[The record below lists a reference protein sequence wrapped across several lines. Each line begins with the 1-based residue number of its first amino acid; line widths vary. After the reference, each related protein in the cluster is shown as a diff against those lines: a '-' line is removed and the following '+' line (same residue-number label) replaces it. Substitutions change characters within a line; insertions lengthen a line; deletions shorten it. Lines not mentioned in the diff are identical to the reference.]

1 MRALKFAL
9 PAALLALSWTAFGAP
24 ATLRFHGYAY
34 DLKTSRYLYTEVH
47 EQKIEGERWLGG
59 SITYIAPDGSLIGK
73 KTMDFTQDPF
83 IPVYRLE
90 LKPGG
95 GYVEGISAIG
105 ADRIEMYKKGY
116 KDSAEQ
122 RETVKRPEA
131 TAADSGF
138 HSYIRAHFA
147 ELMSGKK
154 VRFNF
159 GVAGNLDVYKFRARR
174 IEDGTFENKLVARFR
189 VEPDTLLRLLVDA
202 LELSYDTEQRKLLE
216 YHGVS
221 NLHDPS
227 TGDAYDVRIIYPST
241 PPADA
246 PKLPPEFQ

>member
-1 MRALKFAL
+1 MRALKIAL
-9 PAALLALSWTAFGAP
+9 PAAILGLSSTASGAP
-24 ATLRFHGYAY
+24 SVLRFHGYAY
-34 DLKTSRYLYTEVH
+34 DLETRRYLYTEVH

-83 IPVYRLE
+83 IPLYRLE

-105 ADRIEMYKKGY
+105 ADSIEMYRKGY
-116 KDSAEQ
+116 KDSAEK
-122 RETVKRPEA
+122 RKKVKRPEA

-138 HSYIRAHFA
+138 HSYIREHFA

-154 VRFNF
+154 VRFTF

-174 IEDGTFENKLVARFR
+174 IEDGTFENKPVVRFR

-216 YHGVS
+216 YRGVS
-221 NLHDPS
+221 NLHDPT

-246 PKLPPEFQ
+246 PKLPAEYQ